1 MKETMYYDSYF
12 KANEITYERGKYNVV
27 RTPCGSG
34 KTFHCLNVITANY
47 DDEYGKRLGTCDC
60 YRCLY
65 VTDTSA
71 LKENVINSYLK
82 HTGKKK
88 VNMQNLEVWTY
99 AKLGREIKVQ
109 GIDKLADQYDYIF
122 LDEIHQLF
130 VYEEHF
136 DTDDCSYYGI
146 AMESLPDLVRTE
158 TTLILLSATP
168 QKLLDYIQYE
178 VGQGE
183 IKRVKDI
190 VPMSELHKIKSYVNR
205 YEIPVFDVGQ
215 AINEI
220 NLEGNDKL
228 FIYTQTIR
236 DLLKLEE
243 QCIERG
249 WTTCSLWSINQNK
262 QYERIV
268 KEMENET
275 DEMKLL
281 ELEDELL
288 KCKPMNDYQLAIR
301 EQVLT
306 VGEYPTQVIL
316 MNASYE
322 SGINLENSEDSPQYT
337 IHVIVNSREEHV
349 IQQARGRIRH
359 DINCL
364 WYSGSNAYECSIN
377 SSGMECNSNLVKR
390 LEQLSQDCIDNEY
403 AFVGNSGRT
412 KISNILQLYTLY
424 ERKNGKVQR
433 VQCKKVDAINNQLLL
448 MNLPFKIDSTTI
460 RKKVDGKTK
469 AITYYTVVDRRVED

>member
-1 MKETMYYDSYF
+1 MYYDEYF
-12 KANEITYERGKYNVV
+12 KASEVTYDRGKYNVV

-34 KTFHCLNVITANY
+34 KTHHCLNVITANY
-47 DDEYGKRLGTCDC
+47 EGEYGRRFGACDC
-60 YRCLY
+60 YKCLY

-82 HTGKKK
+82 HTGRKR
-88 VNMQNLEVWTY
+88 VNMRNLEVWTY
-99 AKLGREIKVQ
+99 AKLGREISFGGVNR
-109 GIDKLADQYDYIF
+109 LAEQYDYIF

-136 DTDDCSYYGI
+136 DTNDSGYYG
-146 AMESLPDLVRTE
+146 AVMESLEDLVRAD

-178 VGQGE
+178 IGGGE
-183 IKRVKDI
+183 INRVKDI
-190 VPMSELHKIKSYVNR
+190 VPMAELHKIRSYVNR
-205 YEIPVFDVGQ
+205 YEIPVFDVSQ

-220 NLEGNDKL
+220 TLEEDDKL
-228 FIYTQTIR
+228 FIYSQTIR

-249 WTTCSLWSINQNK
+249 WSTCALWSINQNK
-262 QYERIV
+262 QYERIL
-268 KEMENET
+268 K
-275 DEMKLL
+275 
-281 ELEDELL
+281 ELEKEEDEERIEELEEELL
-288 KCKPMNDYQLAIR
+288 KYKPMNDYQLAIR

-322 SGINLENSEDSPQYT
+322 SGINLENGEDSPQRT

-364 WYSGSNAYECSIN
+364 WYSGSDAYECSM
-377 SSGMECNSNLVKR
+377 SSGGVDCNSNLVKR
-390 LEQLSQDCIDNEY
+390 LEQLAQDCRDNEY
-403 AFVGNSGRT
+403 AFVGNDGRSE
-412 KISNILQLYTLY
+412 ISNILQLHTLY
-424 ERKNGKVQR
+424 ERKNGKIQR
-433 VQCKKVDAINNQLLL
+433 VQCKKVDAMNDQLLL
-448 MNLPFKIDSTTI
+448 MELPFRVEVRTYRPRIDGKQ
-460 RKKVDGKTK
+460 KKV
-469 AITYYTVVDRRVED
+469 TYYVVIDKRAE